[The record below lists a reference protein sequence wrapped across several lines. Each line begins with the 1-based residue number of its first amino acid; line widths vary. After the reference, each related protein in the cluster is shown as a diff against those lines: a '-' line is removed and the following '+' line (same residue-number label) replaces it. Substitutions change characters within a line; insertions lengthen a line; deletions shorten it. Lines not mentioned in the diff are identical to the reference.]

1 MTAPTTVTEELSAN
15 TLVCILRHT
24 DPRVALIGLTL
35 QALDVRAVL
44 TGRGLGSTVLGI
56 FDPDEPQGRAG
67 LATGWADLAGLR
79 PNIIVICADADKEDL
94 LRATDKALGDRAS
107 LPEVVLAGTAHLE
120 FRDPVYD
127 RLDAPALVP
136 SYATGYP
143 HTRVH
148 LYQCLQAAAVNGLHG
163 AIVEFGS
170 FKGGTTAWLARTAR
184 HLGLAGPVIGFDSWA
199 GFPPRRSLLDL
210 YEHPRCV
217 FDDLDG
223 VRSHLERL
231 EVELV
236 VGDIAD
242 TAATR
247 LENEPILLAFVDTDN
262 YSPARAALT
271 AVLPN
276 LVRGGAVV
284 FDHFHT
290 TDDYIMTIG
299 ERMAAQDI
307 LTGAG
312 LLQIFGSGV
321 FVRIA

>member
-1 MTAPTTVTEELSAN
+1 MTAPTTFTEALTAS
-15 TLVCILRHT
+15 TLGCILSHIN
-24 DPRVALIGLTL
+24 PRVALIGLTPP
-35 QALDVRAVL
+35 ALDVTAVL
-44 TGRGLGSTVLGI
+44 AERGLGATVVGI
-56 FDPDEPQGRAG
+56 FDPRKPDSWIDLTRP
-67 LATGWADLAGLR
+67 WADLAGLR
-79 PNIIVICADADKEDL
+79 PNIIVICADAEKEDL
-94 LRATDKALGDRAS
+94 LRETAHALGDRAP

-127 RLDAPALVP
+127 ALDAPALVP
-136 SYATGYP
+136 SYATGYL

-148 LYQCLQAAAVNGLHG
+148 LYQCLQAAAANGLQG

-170 FKGGTTAWLARTAR
+170 FKGGTTAWLARTAS
-184 HLGLAGPVIGFDSWA
+184 HLGLSGPVIAFDSWA

-223 VRSHLERL
+223 VRGHLERL
-231 EVELV
+231 DVELV
-236 VGDIAD
+236 VGDITE

-247 LENEPILLAFVDTDN
+247 LDDEPILLAFVDSDN
-262 YSPARAALT
+262 YSPARAALR

-290 TDDYIMTIG
+290 TGDYVMTVG
-299 ERMAAQDI
+299 ERMASQDI
-307 LTGAG
+307 LSGAG
-312 LLQIFGSGV
+312 LLQIHGSGV